1 MNYFTS
7 STFRETL
14 NGLLKKRKEGYS
26 SVSMDISQAIND
38 MPDNILRDT
47 NERIIQTPSYR
58 IVKLRVAN
66 SRQRLSKA
74 DGFRLIY
81 LVSLVSDDIVLLRV
95 YPKRGPKSMVNVS
108 NAEYI
113 RLVNELFNE
122 SKANMLHQVDIA
134 NELAEISQNA
144 CLSGD
149 KH

>member
-1 MNYFTS
+1 MNSYTS

-14 NGLLKKRKEGYS
+14 DGLLKKRKEGYT
-26 SVSMDISQAIND
+26 SVSMDISQALND